1 MVKYL
6 QIALAAVLFLPSSLE
21 GQLNV
26 AIQKKDFRTDLSGFE
41 AAWKNISDGDNYYAG
56 KGIWYG
62 YAFEEYRKALA
73 YNNSNPQLNYK
84 TGASALFSDR
94 KDEAAFYLLKA
105 YELKNDVAD
114 DILLLAGRAL
124 QYSGKF
130 PEAVGKLEQ
139 YLGSATK
146 KTKSDVA
153 MAEKY
158 IEECNSA
165 MIVTKDTMLVS
176 ISNLGPDINSNS
188 DDYSAVV
195 SADGNTLFFA
205 SRREMFKKSN
215 NSYPDSK
222 FDENIFISSNNNG
235 KWEPAT
241 TTGRKLTTPLC
252 EAPLYVNAAVDRL
265 YIYSGYEN
273 GGDIRVS
280 QRKKGVWGKPRNI
293 SYRINTG
300 GAESSFTYSPA
311 GDEIW
316 FVSDG
321 RKKSI
326 GGKDIYFI
334 RRLNDRKW
342 SAPQN
347 AGPSVNTPFDEE
359 SVRFSVDGDT
369 LWFSSKG
376 HNSIGGFDI
385 FYSVRDPFGEW
396 GKALNAGYPLNTPW
410 DDLFYYPSP
419 VAPGSFYFVSN
430 RSGGLGGLDLYSGS
444 CLPHE
449 VEIVTVM
456 EEYQAPEPDTVIIR
470 DTVVIVREVIV
481 PAEPAEV
488 PKPEDQ
494 GIWLTGKITDSET
507 GEPVLAKIDILDIS
521 TNEIAVTTASSDID
535 GSYRLRL
542 PAKQS
547 WIVDIKSPG
556 FLSDMKRINIP
567 GVYASDDYNFS
578 TSLIRVKV
586 GKKVVLRNILF
597 ETGKAILTASSY
609 EELNRLYEILQENP
623 LMRIE
628 ISGHTDNTGSLALNL
643 KLSEERAR
651 AVVEYLVQKGTERE
665 RLEFKGFGPGQPVA
679 DNSTAA
685 GRTQNRRVEFKI
697 LEF

>member
-6 QIALAAVLFLPSSLE
+6 QIALAAVLFLPLSLE

-26 AIQKKDFRTDLSGFE
+26 AILKKDFRTDMSGFE
-41 AAWKNISDGDNYYAG
+41 AAWKNISDGDNFYAG

-62 YAFEEYRKALA
+62 YAFEEYRKAMA

-84 TGASALFSDR
+84 TGASALFSDK
-94 KDEAAFYLLKA
+94 KDEAAFYLIKA
-105 YELKNDVAD
+105 YDLKNDVAD
-114 DILLLAGRAL
+114 DILLLTGRAL
-124 QYSGKF
+124 QYTGNF
-130 PEAVGKLEQ
+130 TDAVVNL
-139 YLGSATK
+139 
-146 KTKSDVA
+146 
-153 MAEKY
+153 EKY
-158 IEECNSA
+158 IESASKKRKANVDMAQKYIDECNSA
-165 MIVTKDTMLVS
+165 MIVTKDTMIIR

-188 DDYSAVV
+188 DDYSVIV

-222 FDENIFISSNNNG
+222 FDENIFVSSNNNG

-252 EAPLYVNAAVDRL
+252 EAPLYINAAGDRL

-280 QRKKGVWGKPRNI
+280 QRKKGTWGKPRNI

-334 RRLNDRKW
+334 RRLGDRKW

-385 FYSVRDPFGEW
+385 FYSVKDPLGEW
-396 GKALNAGYPLNTPW
+396 GKAVNAGYPLNTPW

-419 VAPGSFYFVSN
+419 GDNSSFYFVSN
-430 RSGGLGGLDLYSGS
+430 RSGGFGGLDIYHGS
-444 CLPHE
+444 YLSQEAE
-449 VEIVTVM
+449 VEVVM
-456 EEYQAPEPDTVIIR
+456 EEFEVTEPDTVIIR
-470 DTVVIVREVIV
+470 DTVVIVREVTV
-481 PAEPAEV
+481 PAEPAEL
-488 PKPEDQ
+488 PKPEDP

-507 GEPVLAKIDILDIS
+507 GEPVLAKVDVLDIS
-521 TNEIAVTTASSDID
+521 TNEIVVTTASSDID

-542 PAKQS
+542 PARQS
-547 WIVDIKSPG
+547 WIVDIRSPG

-567 GVYASDDYNFS
+567 GVYASDDYSFS
-578 TSLIRVKV
+578 SSLIKVKV

-597 ETGKAILTASSY
+597 ETGKAILTTSSY
-609 EELNRLYEILQENP
+609 EELNRLNEILQENP

-628 ISGHTDNTGSLALNL
+628 ISGHTDNTGSLSLNL
-643 KLSEERAR
+643 KLSEDRAK

-665 RLEFKGFGPGQPVA
+665 RLEFKGFGPDQPVA
-679 DNSTAA
+679 DNSTPA
-685 GRTQNRRVEFKI
+685 GRAQNRRVEFKI